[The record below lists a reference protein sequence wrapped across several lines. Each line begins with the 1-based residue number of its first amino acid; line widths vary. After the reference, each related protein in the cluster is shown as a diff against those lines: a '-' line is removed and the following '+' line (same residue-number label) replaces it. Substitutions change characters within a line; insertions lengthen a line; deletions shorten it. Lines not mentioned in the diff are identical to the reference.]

1 MRTEDGIEAIGITPT
16 LFGRPGAHG
25 ECGFE
30 QVIDDL
36 LGRGRGELF
45 LALFGIGLAEGV
57 R

>member
-1 MRTEDGIEAIGITPT
+1 MRTEDGIEAVGITPT
-16 LFGRPGAHG
+16 LFGGPGAHG

-36 LGRGRGELF
+36 FGRGRDELF